1 MSGKLLNSSSAL
13 AVDCTKLVDAVTR
26 PQLKLNEI
34 WRFLKKK
41 STVSQA
47 PCTDA
52 ASCLTKTLLKSRI
65 IVELIIFNGPYIH
78 LKCCSDAVLLHFMN
92 FLSLRLLVNPLR
104 DLMT

>member
-52 ASCLTKTLLKSRI
+52 ASCLTI